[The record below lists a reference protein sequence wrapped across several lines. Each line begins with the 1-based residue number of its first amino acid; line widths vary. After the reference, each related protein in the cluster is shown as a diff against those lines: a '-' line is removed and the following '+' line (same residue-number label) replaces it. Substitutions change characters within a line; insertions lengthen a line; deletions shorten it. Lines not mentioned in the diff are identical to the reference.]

1 MVPSSSVIAV
11 LFVASVANAAF
22 DPLKHSGNASPYFN
36 APTLPG
42 LGAETPE
49 GCVVDQAAYFV
60 RHGSY
65 VLNYSP
71 VLSVSNI
78 S

>member
-1 MVPSSSVIAV
+1 MVVSPSTIIA
-11 LFVASVANAAF
+11 LIVASVANAAF
-22 DPLKHSGNASPYFN
+22 DPLKHSGNASPYFD

-42 LGAETPE
+42 LPAETPE

-65 VLNYSP
+65 VYST
-71 VLSVSNI
+71 
-78 S
+78 